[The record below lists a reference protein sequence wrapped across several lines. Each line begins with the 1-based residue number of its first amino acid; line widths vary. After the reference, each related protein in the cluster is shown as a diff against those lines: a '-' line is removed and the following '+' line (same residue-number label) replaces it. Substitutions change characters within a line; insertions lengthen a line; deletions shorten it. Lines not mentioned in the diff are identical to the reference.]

1 MSEIAQ
7 TGAAPATATTGTTP
21 TAGGL
26 SFQVT
31 FNSVVYT
38 ISVYAPDLHSQYGF
52 TITYENTTVTPPTTV
67 TVASLIYA
75 NDSNWEV
82 IASLPKSLQVD
93 TNLTVNSLS
102 VDLAKGTV
110 SPLPGPASLPVSG
123 GRDG

>member
-1 MSEIAQ
+1 MSEIEQA
-7 TGAAPATATTGTTP
+7 GAAPATATTTTG
-21 TAGGL
+21 GGL

-38 ISVYAPDLHSQYGF
+38 ISVYAPDPHSQYGF

-82 IASLPKSLQVD
+82 LASLPKSLQVD

-102 VDLAKGTV
+102 LDLAKGTV
-110 SPLPGPASLPVSG
+110 SPLPGAASLPVSG

>member
-1 MSEIAQ
+1 MSEMEQA
-7 TGAAPATATTGTTP
+7 GAAPAATTGTT
-21 TAGGL
+21 TTGGGL

-38 ISVYAPDLHSQYGF
+38 ISVYAPDPHSQYGF
-52 TITYENTTVTPPTTV
+52 TITYENTTATPPTTV

-75 NDSNWEV
+75 NDLNWEV

-93 TNLTVNSLS
+93 SNLTVNSLS
-102 VDLAKGTV
+102 LDLTKGTV
-110 SPLPGPASLPVSG
+110 SPLPVPGSLPVSG